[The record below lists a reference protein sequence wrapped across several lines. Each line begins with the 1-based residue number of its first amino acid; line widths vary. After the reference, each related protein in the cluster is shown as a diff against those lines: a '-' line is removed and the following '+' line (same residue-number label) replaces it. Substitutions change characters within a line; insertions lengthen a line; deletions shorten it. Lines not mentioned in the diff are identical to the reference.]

1 MISLI
6 RNKILCKAVLLLFC
20 TFCLPVIF
28 FSQISLFGKIID
40 YKTEVP
46 IGDVLIEYVAN
57 SKKKS
62 IRTSNDGVFEINLSG
77 VKRDSKIKIKALG
90 KENKTLKIS
99 EAIQNEFIKIALKDR
114 GQTSVTA
121 SRWEQS
127 VNEIPASIV
136 VIEREEIQEFGY
148 VNVQE
153 LIENI
158 PGMYIIDQKSFND
171 ISIGIRGFCG
181 PFNRHVMI
189 QVNGVSMMSE
199 FQNDFK
205 LDKMNISIES
215 IDKIEVIRGPMS
227 IIYGTGAFFG
237 VINIIT
243 NELKQPAN
251 SIFSSALG
259 SQNSNRQ
266 FFRYGLNRNGLKL
279 SLNASSFSRD
289 GFKDNLVDLL
299 GEDQFDQ
306 YYNNGVISDSII
318 NPDNNTRINQGVNFS
333 LDYEGFFMN
342 INYAHSNVGIGF
354 PYLDSRI
361 PYSSN
366 SLYSEFGYRN
376 AIFDD
381 RLSYEFKTGYVN
393 SVEEIKYQPDSSY
406 SSKESIDLSCL
417 RSQINTRTVLM
428 NKNVFHADLII
439 GASHNYTIDNIL
451 YFNAVSDNSFTT
463 VDYSRDIRF
472 GLSPGSRVNTYA
484 GYAQLELKYDLSF
497 KGKDIGSFQMIS
509 GGRLERQNTYEM
521 NYESHVTNSVVSEH
535 EYVGDI
541 NSDNDS
547 VNFIPRV
554 ALIFSLKQNGESE
567 HYFRA
572 MYNEAIK
579 QSSIED
585 NVSVM
590 TNNVFNP
597 DYNSTYLRP
606 EKIKTLEFGYTF
618 RNVKLGIETNIN
630 YFNNE
635 LSDLI
640 VEKKY
645 LIDDGEEK
653 YTFIRTENTGDLFTN
668 GVEFIARKWWLKKLN
683 HNKKVDINLSSNFSY
698 QKTTN
703 NKDSDSIPFS
713 PNLIG
718 GIKLRIGIGSLKI
731 KRLNLGKITLAAS
744 VNYVGS
750 MHSQTIIDEDVETS
764 IANPTEGFAFYSLNI
779 RLSDLNISKQD
790 VVTNNQKGFYLNT
803 KISNIFNTKFFYP
816 TTRYSDWAV
825 NGVLGRMRTLLFTLG
840 YRF

>member
-1 MISLI
+1 MTSLI
-6 RNKILCKAVLLLFC
+6 RTKILCKEVLLFAGVVC
-20 TFCLPVIF
+20 FPAIF
-28 FSQISLFGKIID
+28 FAQISLFGKVID
-40 YKTEVP
+40 EKTEAP

-77 VKRDSKIKIKALG
+77 VERDSKIKIKAVG
-90 KENKTLKIS
+90 KENKILVIS
-99 EAIQNEFIKIALKDR
+99 EAIQNEFIRISLKDR

-127 VNEIPASIV
+127 INEIPASII

-148 VNVQE
+148 RNVQE

-158 PGMYIIDQKSFND
+158 PGMYVIDQRSFND

-189 QVNGVSMMSE
+189 QINGVSMMSE

-251 SIFSSALG
+251 SIVSSALG

-279 SLNASSFSRD
+279 SLNASSFQSD
-289 GFKDNLVDLL
+289 GFRENFVDLF
-299 GEDQFDQ
+299 GEDRFEQ
-306 YYNNGVISDSII
+306 YYNNQIISDSII
-318 NPDNNTRINQGVNFS
+318 NPNHYARINQGVNFS

-342 INYAHSNVGIGF
+342 VNYAHSNVGIG
-354 PYLDSRI
+354 I
-361 PYSSN
+361 PYREYRVPYTSN
-366 SLYSEFGYRN
+366 SLYSELGYRN

-381 RLSYEFKTGYVN
+381 RLSYEIKTGYVN
-393 SVEEIKYQPDSSY
+393 SAEDIKSQPDSSLMV
-406 SSKESIDLSCL
+406 KESINLSCL

-428 NKNVFHADLII
+428 NKNRLHADLII
-439 GASHNYTIDNIL
+439 GASHNYTLDNVL
-451 YFNAVSDNSFTT
+451 YYNRITNNSFTAI
-463 VDYSRDIRF
+463 DISEGIIS
-472 GLSPGSRVNTYA
+472 GLSPDSRLNTFA
-484 GYAQLELKYDLSF
+484 GYAQLELKYDLSIT
-497 KGKDIGSFQMIS
+497 GKDIGSVQLIS
-509 GGRLERQNTYEM
+509 GGRLERQNAYEM
-521 NYESHVTNSVVSEH
+521 KFERHLTNPIVSEH
-535 EYVGDI
+535 NYVSDI

-547 VNFIPRV
+547 VNFIPRL
-554 ALIFSLKQNGESE
+554 ALIFSLKQNGKSE

-579 QSSIED
+579 QSSIAD
-585 NVSVM
+585 NVFVM
-590 TNNVFNP
+590 RNNAFNP
-597 DYNSTYLRP
+597 DLNSTYLRP

-618 RNVKLGIETNIN
+618 KNEKLGIETNIN

-640 VEKKY
+640 VQKTY
-645 LIDDGEEK
+645 LIDDGVQK
-653 YTFIRTENTGDLFTN
+653 YDFTRTENVGDLITK
-668 GVEFIARKWWLKKLN
+668 GVELIARKWWLKKLN
-683 HNKKVDINLSSNFSY
+683 KNKKLDINLSSNFSY

-703 NKDSDSIPFS
+703 NEYSDSIPFS
-713 PNLIG
+713 PNITG
-718 GIKLRIGIGSLKI
+718 GFKLRLGIGHIKI
-731 KRLNLGKITLAAS
+731 KKLNLGKITLGS
-744 VNYVGS
+744 SMNYVGS
-750 MHSQTIIDEDVETS
+750 MNSETIIDEDVETS
-764 IANPTEGFAFYSLNI
+764 IANPTQAFAFYSLNI
-779 RLSDLNISKQD
+779 RVSDLNISKQGIL
-790 VVTNNQKGFYLNT
+790 NNQKGFYFNT
-803 KISNIFNTKFFYP
+803 KISNLLNTKFFYP
-816 TTRYSDWAV
+816 TTSYSDWAV
-825 NGVLGRMRTLLFTLG
+825 NGVLGRGRSFLFTLG
-840 YRF
+840 YKF